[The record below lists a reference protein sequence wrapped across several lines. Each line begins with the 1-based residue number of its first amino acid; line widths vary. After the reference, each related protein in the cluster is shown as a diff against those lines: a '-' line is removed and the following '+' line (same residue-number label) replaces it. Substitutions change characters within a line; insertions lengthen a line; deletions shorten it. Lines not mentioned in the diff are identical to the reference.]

1 MKKVIILCL
10 LLFLIVP
17 ITILAKKKPFGN
29 GLYWELSD
37 NGVLIISGNGDIP
50 NFAAYKHS
58 SDYKKL
64 GLAPWNK
71 KSLWDKIYYVVIEE
85 GVTSIGNN
93 AFNGYVYSGSTGL
106 TKIKDFK
113 LPSKLKSV
121 GYRAFAY
128 SAITSFDLEKLS
140 HATLGECIFWH
151 CNNLTAIT
159 IPSSWIRITNSLFYR
174 CDNLVNVSIPEGIKE
189 IGANAFTCC
198 LSLRSIKL
206 PQSLK
211 KIGRNAF
218 SMTPLQSI
226 SFPEKLEEI
235 GDEAFWSCKSL
246 TEVRFPSSLKTIG
259 QKAFSSCENL
269 ESISMNDG
277 VLQIGDFAFVGCK
290 KLTRIRLSSNAQV
303 GKSIFNSSDWEYPRF
318 RWRFD
323 GTIYGLPT
331 SFNEDNCYNTF
342 GITKEAF
349 RRFKNGDNGLFNRQ
363 GELILEAKVGRK
375 VVQRE
380 DEYNSS
386 IYYEVTDGDGHGIL
400 GENGKWIVPVVS
412 GRKVSRIH
420 VGKNN
425 FVYYKVSD
433 KTGEGIVSEKGKIL
447 IPTSRGYTHI
457 GNYNTNSRTFAFA
470 KKGYTGVCNE
480 HGDEISLTKLP
491 PTGDDIK
498 AAGNYGSTMEMK
510 NGSSKYYKV
519 SKNGRYGLTD
529 AEGKIIVP
537 VEMEA
542 LESAGTGY
550 LRYKLNGFWGLM
562 NYQGK
567 VLIDTNR
574 GYTSIGDYKS
584 FNKRFAYT
592 MNGYKGECDAT
603 GRQISKIKVETPKQ
617 NTSVASSSS
626 SSSSSSS
633 TSSSSGNN
641 SSGNKTTTVV
651 VEHHR
656 DPVPVQVWKQCTI
669 CFGSGKCQTCGGTG
683 IFTGWSGN
691 SSICEYGCGGSGK
704 CSFCAGH
711 GGHYEVEYR

>member
-1 MKKVIILCL
+1 MV
-10 LLFLIVP
+10 
-17 ITILAKKKPFGN
+17 
-29 GLYWELSD
+29 
-37 NGVLIISGNGDIP
+37 
-50 NFAAYKHS
+50 
-58 SDYKKL
+58 
-64 GLAPWNK
+64 
-71 KSLWDKIYYVVIEE
+71 
-85 GVTSIGNN
+85 
-93 AFNGYVYSGSTGL
+93 
-106 TKIKDFK
+106 
-113 LPSKLKSV
+113 
-121 GYRAFAY
+121 
-128 SAITSFDLEKLS
+128 
-140 HATLGECIFWH
+140 FW
-151 CNNLTAIT
+151 
-159 IPSSWIRITNSLFYR
+159 
-174 CDNLVNVSIPEGIKE
+174 VK
-189 IGANAFTCC
+189 
-198 LSLRSIKL
+198 
-206 PQSLK
+206 
-211 KIGRNAF
+211 
-218 SMTPLQSI
+218 
-226 SFPEKLEEI
+226 
-235 GDEAFWSCKSL
+235 
-246 TEVRFPSSLKTIG
+246 
-259 QKAFSSCENL
+259 
-269 ESISMNDG
+269 
-277 VLQIGDFAFVGCK
+277 
-290 KLTRIRLSSNAQV
+290 
-303 GKSIFNSSDWEYPRF
+303 
-318 RWRFD
+318 
-323 GTIYGLPT
+323 
-331 SFNEDNCYNTF
+331 
-342 GITKEAF
+342 
-349 RRFKNGDNGLFNRQ
+349 
-363 GELILEAKVGRK
+363 
-375 VVQRE
+375 
-380 DEYNSS
+380 
-386 IYYEVTDGDGHGIL
+386 
-400 GENGKWIVPVVS
+400 NGKWIVPVVS

-420 VGKNN
+420 VEKNN

-498 AAGNYGSTMEMK
+498 ANGDYASAVEMK
-510 NGSSKYYKV
+510 NGSTKYYKV
-519 SKNGRYGLTD
+519 SKNGRYGMTD

-537 VEMEA
+537 TEMEA

-603 GRQISKIKVETPKQ
+603 GKQISKIKVDTPRQ

-656 DPVPVQVWKQCTI
+656 DPVPVQVWKQCII
-669 CFGSGKCQTCGGTG
+669 CGGSGKCQTCGGTG
-683 IFTGWSGN
+683 IFKGWSGN
-691 SSICEYGCGGSGK
+691 STICEYGCGGSGK